1 MFYWSLIII
10 LIGIYS
16 SYIFGKSRIKK
27 NSIAAN
33 IKSVS
38 LPTYY
43 AQYMLF
49 WCLLPALIV
58 YFGWIIF
65 EDQIIQNLVLA
76 NFDFDLNPAL
86 NAGLLIA
93 EIKNVAANINFA
105 EGKSLEIINAAEH
118 YSSIKQTST
127 VAFYVS
133 ILIFMNLGVMVAS
146 RKLHPNFRAQ
156 KYIEKYIKYFL
167 IFCSSVAVLTTVGIV
182 FSLLFESLRFFSD
195 VSVFEFLFGTKW
207 YPYIPIREGQ
217 SGSQGSFGAIPIFA
231 GTFLIM
237 IVAMCVALPIGLFT
251 AIYLAEYASPKIRR
265 IVKPLLE
272 ILAGVP
278 TIVYGFFAFVSV
290 APFVKT
296 FGESIG
302 IDASPTSALAAGLV
316 MGIMIIPFISSLSDD
331 VINSVPQSLRE
342 GSLGI
347 GANKAET
354 IKRVILPAALPGIVG
369 AFLLGVSRAI
379 GETMIVVVAAGT
391 APNLTANPFEN
402 VTTVT
407 VQIVIALIGDQEFDD
422 PRTLSAFALGLVLF
436 VITLILNIFAL
447 RIVKNIESFMSSQ
460 FSHEKIIQLRKKR
473 SLADRRFK
481 MYGLL
486 AT

>member
-127 VAFYVS
+127 VAFYLS
-133 ILIFMNLGVMVAS
+133 ILIFMILGVMVAS

-296 FGESIG
+296 FGESMG

-447 RIVKNIESFMSSQ
+447 RIVKKYRELY
-460 FSHEKIIQLRKKR
+460 E
-473 SLADRRFK
+473 
-481 MYGLL
+481 
-486 AT
+486 

>member
-10 LIGIYS
+10 LLGIYS
-16 SYIFGKSRIKK
+16 AYIFGKSRITS
-27 NSIAAN
+27 NSRQLE
-33 IKSVS
+33 IKTAS

-43 AQYMLF
+43 AQYIMV

-86 NAGLLIA
+86 NASLLIA
-93 EIKNVAANINFA
+93 EIKNVALSDSFA
-105 EGKSLEIINAAEH
+105 EGKATEILNAAEH
-118 YSSIKQTST
+118 YASIKYVSSIS
-127 VAFYVS
+127 FYLS
-133 ILIFMNLGVMVAS
+133 ILIVMILGVMFAS
-146 RKLHPNFRAQ
+146 RKLQPSFPAQ
-156 KYIEKYIKYFL
+156 QSIENYVKYFL
-167 IFCSSVAVLTTVGIV
+167 FFCSSVAVLTTVGIV

-195 VSVFEFLFGTKW
+195 VSVVEFLFGTKW

-217 SGSQGSFGAIPIFA
+217 SGSQGSFGAVPIFA

-237 IVAMCVALPIGLFT
+237 IVAMCVATPIGLFT
-251 AIYLAEYASPKIRR
+251 AIYLAEYASPRVRR
-265 IVKPLLE
+265 IIKPLLE

-278 TIVYGFFAFVSV
+278 TIVYGFFAFVTV

-296 FGESIG
+296 FGQSLG

-447 RIVKNIESFMSSQ
+447 RIVKKYRERY
-460 FSHEKIIQLRKKR
+460 E
-473 SLADRRFK
+473 
-481 MYGLL
+481 
-486 AT
+486 

>member
-33 IKSVS
+33 IKSLS

-133 ILIFMNLGVMVAS
+133 ILIFMILGVMVAS

-447 RIVKNIESFMSSQ
+447 RIVKKYRELY
-460 FSHEKIIQLRKKR
+460 E
-473 SLADRRFK
+473 
-481 MYGLL
+481 
-486 AT
+486 

>member
-27 NSIAAN
+27 NLIAAN

-133 ILIFMNLGVMVAS
+133 ILIFMILGVMVAS

-447 RIVKNIESFMSSQ
+447 RIVKKYRELY
-460 FSHEKIIQLRKKR
+460 E
-473 SLADRRFK
+473 
-481 MYGLL
+481 
-486 AT
+486 

>member
-10 LIGIYS
+10 LLGIYS
-16 SYIFGKSRIKK
+16 AYIFGKSRI
-27 NSIAAN
+27 NSN
-33 IKSVS
+33 SRQLEIKTAS

-43 AQYMLF
+43 AQYIMV

-86 NAGLLIA
+86 NASLLIA
-93 EIKNVAANINFA
+93 EIKNVALSDSFA
-105 EGKSLEIINAAEH
+105 EGKATEILNAAEH
-118 YSSIKQTST
+118 YASIKYVSSIS
-127 VAFYVS
+127 FYLS
-133 ILIFMNLGVMVAS
+133 ILIVMILGVMFAS
-146 RKLHPNFRAQ
+146 RKLQPSFPAQ
-156 KYIEKYIKYFL
+156 QSIENYVKYFL
-167 IFCSSVAVLTTVGIV
+167 FFCSSVAVLTTVGIV

-217 SGSQGSFGAIPIFA
+217 SGSQGSFGAVPIFA

-237 IVAMCVALPIGLFT
+237 IVAMCVATPIGLFT
-251 AIYLAEYASPKIRR
+251 AIYLAEYASPRVRR
-265 IVKPLLE
+265 IIKPLLE

-278 TIVYGFFAFVSV
+278 TIVYGFFAFVTV

-296 FGESIG
+296 FGQSIG

-447 RIVKNIESFMSSQ
+447 RIVKKYRERY
-460 FSHEKIIQLRKKR
+460 E
-473 SLADRRFK
+473 
-481 MYGLL
+481 
-486 AT
+486 

>member
-10 LIGIYS
+10 LLGIYS
-16 SYIFGKSRIKK
+16 AYIFGKSRIT
-27 NSIAAN
+27 SHSRQLE
-33 IKSVS
+33 IKTAS

-43 AQYMLF
+43 AQYIMV

-93 EIKNVAANINFA
+93 EIKNVALSESFA
-105 EGKSLEIINAAEH
+105 EGKAIEILNAAEH
-118 YSSIKQTST
+118 YASIKYISSIS
-127 VAFYVS
+127 FYLS
-133 ILIFMNLGVMVAS
+133 ILIFMILGVMFAS
-146 RKLHPNFRAQ
+146 RKLQPSFRAQ
-156 KYIEKYIKYFL
+156 QTIENYVKYFL
-167 IFCSSVAVLTTVGIV
+167 FFCSSVAVLTTVGIV
-182 FSLLFESLRFFSD
+182 FSLLFESLRFFSE
-195 VSVFEFLFGTKW
+195 VSILEFLFGTKW

-217 SGSQGSFGAIPIFA
+217 SGSLGSFGAVPIFA
-231 GTFLIM
+231 GTFLVM
-237 IVAMCVALPIGLFT
+237 IVAMCVATPIGLFT
-251 AIYLAEYASPKIRR
+251 AIYLAEYASPRLRR
-265 IVKPLLE
+265 IIKPLLE

-278 TIVYGFFAFVSV
+278 TIVYGFFAFVTV

-296 FGESIG
+296 FGQSIG

-447 RIVKNIESFMSSQ
+447 RIVKKYRERY
-460 FSHEKIIQLRKKR
+460 E
-473 SLADRRFK
+473 
-481 MYGLL
+481 
-486 AT
+486 

>member
-1 MFYWSLIII
+1 M
-10 LIGIYS
+10 
-16 SYIFGKSRIKK
+16 
-27 NSIAAN
+27 
-33 IKSVS
+33 V
-38 LPTYY
+38 
-43 AQYMLF
+43 

-86 NAGLLIA
+86 NASLLIA
-93 EIKNVAANINFA
+93 EIKNIALSDSFA
-105 EGKSLEIINAAEH
+105 EGKATEILNAAEH
-118 YSSIKQTST
+118 YASIKYVSSIS
-127 VAFYVS
+127 FYLS
-133 ILIFMNLGVMVAS
+133 ILIVMILGVMFAS
-146 RKLHPNFRAQ
+146 RKLQPSFRAQ
-156 KYIEKYIKYFL
+156 QSIENYVKYFL
-167 IFCSSVAVLTTVGIV
+167 FFCSSVAVLTTVGIV

-217 SGSQGSFGAIPIFA
+217 SGSQGSFGAVPIFA

-237 IVAMCVALPIGLFT
+237 IVAMCVATPIGLFT
-251 AIYLAEYASPKIRR
+251 AIYLAEYASPRVRR
-265 IVKPLLE
+265 IIKPLLE

-278 TIVYGFFAFVSV
+278 TIVYGFFAFVTV

-296 FGESIG
+296 FGQSIG

-447 RIVKNIESFMSSQ
+447 RIVKKYRERY
-460 FSHEKIIQLRKKR
+460 E
-473 SLADRRFK
+473 
-481 MYGLL
+481 
-486 AT
+486 

>member
-10 LIGIYS
+10 LLGIYS
-16 SYIFGKSRIKK
+16 AYIFGKSRITSHSKQLE
-27 NSIAAN
+27 
-33 IKSVS
+33 IKTAS

-43 AQYMLF
+43 AQYIMV

-86 NAGLLIA
+86 NASLLIA
-93 EIKNVAANINFA
+93 EIKNVALSDSFA
-105 EGKSLEIINAAEH
+105 EGKATEILNAAEH
-118 YSSIKQTST
+118 YASIKYVSSIS
-127 VAFYVS
+127 FYLS
-133 ILIFMNLGVMVAS
+133 ILIVMILGVMFAS
-146 RKLHPNFRAQ
+146 RKLQPSFRAQ
-156 KYIEKYIKYFL
+156 QSIENYVKYFL
-167 IFCSSVAVLTTVGIV
+167 FFCSSVAVLTTVGIV

-195 VSVFEFLFGTKW
+195 VSVVEFLFGTKW

-217 SGSQGSFGAIPIFA
+217 SGSQGSFGAVPIFA

-237 IVAMCVALPIGLFT
+237 IVAMCVATPIGLFT
-251 AIYLAEYASPKIRR
+251 AIYLAEYASPRVRR
-265 IVKPLLE
+265 IIKPLLE

-278 TIVYGFFAFVSV
+278 TIVYGFFAFVTV

-296 FGESIG
+296 FGQSIG

-447 RIVKNIESFMSSQ
+447 RIVKKYRERY
-460 FSHEKIIQLRKKR
+460 E
-473 SLADRRFK
+473 
-481 MYGLL
+481 
-486 AT
+486 

>member
-10 LIGIYS
+10 LLGIYS
-16 SYIFGKSRIKK
+16 AYIFGKSRITS
-27 NSIAAN
+27 NSRQLE
-33 IKSVS
+33 IKTAS

-43 AQYMLF
+43 AQYIMV

-86 NAGLLIA
+86 NASLLIA
-93 EIKNVAANINFA
+93 EIKNVALSDSFA
-105 EGKSLEIINAAEH
+105 EGKAIEILNAAEH
-118 YSSIKQTST
+118 YASIKYVSSIS
-127 VAFYVS
+127 FYLS
-133 ILIFMNLGVMVAS
+133 ILIVMILGVMFAS
-146 RKLHPNFRAQ
+146 RKLQPSFRAQ
-156 KYIEKYIKYFL
+156 QSIENYVKYFL
-167 IFCSSVAVLTTVGIV
+167 FFCSSVAVLTTVGIV

-217 SGSQGSFGAIPIFA
+217 SGSQGSFGAVPIFA

-237 IVAMCVALPIGLFT
+237 IVAMCVATPIGLFT
-251 AIYLAEYASPKIRR
+251 AIYLAEYASPRVRR
-265 IVKPLLE
+265 IIKPLLE

-278 TIVYGFFAFVSV
+278 TIVYGFFAFVTV

-296 FGESIG
+296 FGQSIG

-447 RIVKNIESFMSSQ
+447 RIVKKYRERY
-460 FSHEKIIQLRKKR
+460 E
-473 SLADRRFK
+473 
-481 MYGLL
+481 
-486 AT
+486 

>member
-10 LIGIYS
+10 LLGIYS
-16 SYIFGKSRIKK
+16 AYIFGKSRIT
-27 NSIAAN
+27 SHSRQLE
-33 IKSVS
+33 IKTAS

-43 AQYMLF
+43 AQYIMG

-86 NAGLLIA
+86 NASLLIA
-93 EIKNVAANINFA
+93 EIKNVALNDSFA
-105 EGKSLEIINAAEH
+105 EGKAIAILNAAEH
-118 YSSIKQTST
+118 YASIKYVSSIS
-127 VAFYVS
+127 FYLS
-133 ILIFMNLGVMVAS
+133 ILIVMILGVMFAS
-146 RKLHPNFRAQ
+146 RKLQPSFPAQ
-156 KYIEKYIKYFL
+156 QSIENYVKYFL
-167 IFCSSVAVLTTVGIV
+167 FFCSSVAVLTTVGIV

-217 SGSQGSFGAIPIFA
+217 SGSQGSFGAVPIFA

-237 IVAMCVALPIGLFT
+237 IVAMCVATPIGLFT
-251 AIYLAEYASPKIRR
+251 AIYLAEYASPRVRR
-265 IVKPLLE
+265 IIKPLLE

-278 TIVYGFFAFVSV
+278 TIVYGFFAFVTV

-296 FGESIG
+296 FGQSIG

-447 RIVKNIESFMSSQ
+447 RIVKKYRERY
-460 FSHEKIIQLRKKR
+460 E
-473 SLADRRFK
+473 
-481 MYGLL
+481 
-486 AT
+486 

>member
-1 MFYWSLIII
+1 M
-10 LIGIYS
+10 
-16 SYIFGKSRIKK
+16 
-27 NSIAAN
+27 
-33 IKSVS
+33 V
-38 LPTYY
+38 
-43 AQYMLF
+43 

-93 EIKNVAANINFA
+93 EIKNVALNDSFA
-105 EGKSLEIINAAEH
+105 EGKAIEILNAAEH
-118 YSSIKQTST
+118 YASIKYISSIS
-127 VAFYVS
+127 FYLS
-133 ILIFMNLGVMVAS
+133 ILIVMILGVMFAS
-146 RKLHPNFRAQ
+146 RKLQPSFRAQ
-156 KYIEKYIKYFL
+156 QSIENYVKYFL
-167 IFCSSVAVLTTVGIV
+167 FFCSSVAVLTTVGIV

-195 VSVFEFLFGTKW
+195 VSVVEFLFGTKW

-217 SGSQGSFGAIPIFA
+217 SGSLGSFGAVPIFA
-231 GTFLIM
+231 GTFLVM
-237 IVAMCVALPIGLFT
+237 IVAMCVATPIGLFT
-251 AIYLAEYASPKIRR
+251 AIYLAEYASPRVRR
-265 IVKPLLE
+265 IIKPLLE

-278 TIVYGFFAFVSV
+278 TIVYGFFAFVTV

-296 FGESIG
+296 FGQSIG

-447 RIVKNIESFMSSQ
+447 RIVKKYRERY
-460 FSHEKIIQLRKKR
+460 E
-473 SLADRRFK
+473 
-481 MYGLL
+481 
-486 AT
+486 

>member
-133 ILIFMNLGVMVAS
+133 ILIFMILGVMVAS

-447 RIVKNIESFMSSQ
+447 RIVKKYREIYE
-460 FSHEKIIQLRKKR
+460 
-473 SLADRRFK
+473 
-481 MYGLL
+481 
-486 AT
+486 

>member
-10 LIGIYS
+10 LLGIYS
-16 SYIFGKSRIKK
+16 AYIFGKSRI
-27 NSIAAN
+27 NSN
-33 IKSVS
+33 SRQLEIKTAS

-43 AQYMLF
+43 AQYIMV

-76 NFDFDLNPAL
+76 NFDFDLNPTL

-93 EIKNVAANINFA
+93 EIKNVALSDSFA
-105 EGKSLEIINAAEH
+105 EGKAIEILNAAEH
-118 YSSIKQTST
+118 YASIKYVSSI
-127 VAFYVS
+127 AFYLS
-133 ILIFMNLGVMVAS
+133 ILIVMILGVMFAS
-146 RKLHPNFRAQ
+146 RKLQPSFRAQ
-156 KYIEKYIKYFL
+156 QSIENYVKYFL
-167 IFCSSVAVLTTVGIV
+167 FFCSSVAVLTTVGIV

-195 VSVFEFLFGTKW
+195 VSVVEFLFGTKW

-217 SGSQGSFGAIPIFA
+217 SGSQGSFGAVPIFA

-237 IVAMCVALPIGLFT
+237 IVAMCVATPIGLFT
-251 AIYLAEYASPKIRR
+251 AIYLAEYASPRVRR
-265 IVKPLLE
+265 IIKPLLE

-278 TIVYGFFAFVSV
+278 TIVYGFFAFVTV

-296 FGESIG
+296 FGQSIG

-342 GSLGI
+342 ASLGI

-422 PRTLSAFALGLVLF
+422 PRTLSAFALGLF

-447 RIVKNIESFMSSQ
+447 RIVKKYRERY
-460 FSHEKIIQLRKKR
+460 E
-473 SLADRRFK
+473 
-481 MYGLL
+481 
-486 AT
+486 

>member
-1 MFYWSLIII
+1 MI
-10 LIGIYS
+10 
-16 SYIFGKSRIKK
+16 
-27 NSIAAN
+27 
-33 IKSVS
+33 
-38 LPTYY
+38 
-43 AQYMLF
+43 
-49 WCLLPALIV
+49 
-58 YFGWIIF
+58 
-65 EDQIIQNLVLA
+65 
-76 NFDFDLNPAL
+76 
-86 NAGLLIA
+86 
-93 EIKNVAANINFA
+93 
-105 EGKSLEIINAAEH
+105 
-118 YSSIKQTST
+118 
-127 VAFYVS
+127 
-133 ILIFMNLGVMVAS
+133 LGVMVAS

-182 FSLLFESLRFFSD
+182 FYLLFESLRFFSD

-296 FGESIG
+296 FGQSIG

-316 MGIMIIPFISSLSDD
+316 MGIMIILISSLSDD

-354 IKRVILPAALPGIVG
+354 IK
-369 AFLLGVSRAI
+369 
-379 GETMIVVVAAGT
+379 E
-391 APNLTANPFEN
+391 
-402 VTTVT
+402 
-407 VQIVIALIGDQEFDD
+407 
-422 PRTLSAFALGLVLF
+422 
-436 VITLILNIFAL
+436 
-447 RIVKNIESFMSSQ
+447 
-460 FSHEKIIQLRKKR
+460 
-473 SLADRRFK
+473 
-481 MYGLL
+481 
-486 AT
+486 

>member
-10 LIGIYS
+10 LLGIYS
-16 SYIFGKSRIKK
+16 AYIFGKSRIT
-27 NSIAAN
+27 SHSRQLE
-33 IKSVS
+33 IKTAS

-43 AQYMLF
+43 AQYIMV

-93 EIKNVAANINFA
+93 EIKNVALSDSFA
-105 EGKSLEIINAAEH
+105 EGKAIEILNAAEH
-118 YSSIKQTST
+118 YASIKYVSSIS
-127 VAFYVS
+127 FYLS
-133 ILIFMNLGVMVAS
+133 ILIVMILGVMFAS
-146 RKLHPNFRAQ
+146 RKLQPSFRAQ
-156 KYIEKYIKYFL
+156 QSIENYVKYFL
-167 IFCSSVAVLTTVGIV
+167 FFCSSVAVLTTVGIV

-217 SGSQGSFGAIPIFA
+217 SGSQGSFGAVPIFA

-237 IVAMCVALPIGLFT
+237 IVAMCVATPIGLFT
-251 AIYLAEYASPKIRR
+251 AIYLAEYASPRVRR
-265 IVKPLLE
+265 IIKPLLE

-278 TIVYGFFAFVSV
+278 TIVYGFFAFVTV

-296 FGESIG
+296 FGQSIG

-447 RIVKNIESFMSSQ
+447 RIVKKYRERY
-460 FSHEKIIQLRKKR
+460 E
-473 SLADRRFK
+473 
-481 MYGLL
+481 
-486 AT
+486 

>member
-10 LIGIYS
+10 LLGIYS
-16 SYIFGKSRIKK
+16 AYIFGKSRIT
-27 NSIAAN
+27 SHSRQLE
-33 IKSVS
+33 IKTAS

-43 AQYMLF
+43 AQYIMV

-86 NAGLLIA
+86 NASLLIA
-93 EIKNVAANINFA
+93 EIKNVALSDSFA
-105 EGKSLEIINAAEH
+105 EGKAIEILNAAEH
-118 YSSIKQTST
+118 YASIKYVSSIS
-127 VAFYVS
+127 FYLS
-133 ILIFMNLGVMVAS
+133 ILIVMILGVMFAS
-146 RKLHPNFRAQ
+146 RKLQPSFRAQ
-156 KYIEKYIKYFL
+156 QSIENYVKYFL
-167 IFCSSVAVLTTVGIV
+167 FFCSSVAVLTTVGIV

-195 VSVFEFLFGTKW
+195 VSVVEFLFGTKW

-217 SGSQGSFGAIPIFA
+217 SGSLGSFGAVPIFA
-231 GTFLIM
+231 GTFLVM
-237 IVAMCVALPIGLFT
+237 IVAMCVATPIGLFT
-251 AIYLAEYASPKIRR
+251 AIYLAEYASPRLRR
-265 IVKPLLE
+265 IIKPLLE

-278 TIVYGFFAFVSV
+278 TIVYGFFAFVTV

-296 FGESIG
+296 FGQSIG

-447 RIVKNIESFMSSQ
+447 RIVKKYRERY
-460 FSHEKIIQLRKKR
+460 E
-473 SLADRRFK
+473 
-481 MYGLL
+481 
-486 AT
+486 

>member
-10 LIGIYS
+10 LLGIYS
-16 SYIFGKSRIKK
+16 AYIFGKSRIT
-27 NSIAAN
+27 SHSRQLE
-33 IKSVS
+33 IKTAS

-43 AQYMLF
+43 AQYIMV

-86 NAGLLIA
+86 NASLLIA
-93 EIKNVAANINFA
+93 EIKNVALNDSFA
-105 EGKSLEIINAAEH
+105 EGKAIAILNAAEH
-118 YSSIKQTST
+118 YASIKYVSSIS
-127 VAFYVS
+127 FYLS
-133 ILIFMNLGVMVAS
+133 ILIVMILGVMFAS
-146 RKLHPNFRAQ
+146 RKLQPSFPSQ
-156 KYIEKYIKYFL
+156 QSIENYVKYFL
-167 IFCSSVAVLTTVGIV
+167 FFCSSVAVLTTLGIV

-195 VSVFEFLFGTKW
+195 VSVVEFLFGTKW

-217 SGSQGSFGAIPIFA
+217 SGSQGSFGAVPIFA

-237 IVAMCVALPIGLFT
+237 IVAMCVATPIGLFT
-251 AIYLAEYASPKIRR
+251 AIYLAEYASPRVRR
-265 IVKPLLE
+265 IIKPLLE

-278 TIVYGFFAFVSV
+278 TIVYGFFAFVTV

-296 FGESIG
+296 FGQSLG

-447 RIVKNIESFMSSQ
+447 RIVKKYRERY
-460 FSHEKIIQLRKKR
+460 E
-473 SLADRRFK
+473 
-481 MYGLL
+481 
-486 AT
+486 

>member
-1 MFYWSLIII
+1 MFYWSIIII

-27 NSIAAN
+27 NSIAKN

-38 LPTYY
+38 LPSYY

-65 EDQIIQNLVLA
+65 EDQIILNLVLA

-93 EIKNVAANINFA
+93 EIKNVAANIDFA

-127 VAFYVS
+127 VAFYIS
-133 ILIFMNLGVMVAS
+133 ILIFMILGVMVAS

-182 FSLLFESLRFFSD
+182 FSLLFESLRFFSN

-447 RIVKNIESFMSSQ
+447 RIVKKYREIYE
-460 FSHEKIIQLRKKR
+460 
-473 SLADRRFK
+473 
-481 MYGLL
+481 
-486 AT
+486 

>member
-10 LIGIYS
+10 LLGIYS
-16 SYIFGKSRIKK
+16 AYIFGKSRI
-27 NSIAAN
+27 NSN
-33 IKSVS
+33 SRQLEIKTAS

-43 AQYMLF
+43 AQYIMV

-76 NFDFDLNPAL
+76 NFDFDLNPTL

-93 EIKNVAANINFA
+93 EIKNVALNDSFA
-105 EGKSLEIINAAEH
+105 EGKAIEILNAAEH
-118 YSSIKQTST
+118 YASIKYVSSI
-127 VAFYVS
+127 AFYLS
-133 ILIFMNLGVMVAS
+133 ILIVMILGVMFAS
-146 RKLHPNFRAQ
+146 RKLQPSFRAQ
-156 KYIEKYIKYFL
+156 QSIENYVKYFL
-167 IFCSSVAVLTTVGIV
+167 FFCSSVAVLTTVGIV

-195 VSVFEFLFGTKW
+195 VSVVEFLFGTKW

-217 SGSQGSFGAIPIFA
+217 SGSQGSFGAVPIFA

-237 IVAMCVALPIGLFT
+237 IVAMCVATPIGLFT
-251 AIYLAEYASPKIRR
+251 AIYLAEYASPRVRR
-265 IVKPLLE
+265 IIKPLLE

-278 TIVYGFFAFVSV
+278 TIVYGFFAFVTV

-296 FGESIG
+296 FGQSIG

-354 IKRVILPAALPGIVG
+354 IKKVILPAALPGIVG

-447 RIVKNIESFMSSQ
+447 RIVKKYRERY
-460 FSHEKIIQLRKKR
+460 E
-473 SLADRRFK
+473 
-481 MYGLL
+481 
-486 AT
+486 

>member
-10 LIGIYS
+10 SLGIYS
-16 SYIFGKSRIKK
+16 AYIFGKSRIT
-27 NSIAAN
+27 SHSRQLE
-33 IKSVS
+33 IKTAS

-43 AQYMLF
+43 AQYIMV

-86 NAGLLIA
+86 NASLLIA
-93 EIKNVAANINFA
+93 EIKNVALSDSFA
-105 EGKSLEIINAAEH
+105 EGKATEILNAAEH
-118 YSSIKQTST
+118 YASIKYVSSIS
-127 VAFYVS
+127 FYLS
-133 ILIFMNLGVMVAS
+133 ILIVMILGVMFAS
-146 RKLHPNFRAQ
+146 RKLQPSFRAQ
-156 KYIEKYIKYFL
+156 QSIENYVKYFL
-167 IFCSSVAVLTTVGIV
+167 FFCSSVAVLTTVGIV

-217 SGSQGSFGAIPIFA
+217 SGSQGSFGAVPIFA

-237 IVAMCVALPIGLFT
+237 IVAMCVATPIGLFT
-251 AIYLAEYASPKIRR
+251 AIYLAEYASPRVRR
-265 IVKPLLE
+265 IIKPLLE

-278 TIVYGFFAFVSV
+278 TIVYGFFAFVTV

-296 FGESIG
+296 FGQSIG

-447 RIVKNIESFMSSQ
+447 RIVKKYRERY
-460 FSHEKIIQLRKKR
+460 E
-473 SLADRRFK
+473 
-481 MYGLL
+481 
-486 AT
+486 

>member
-1 MFYWSLIII
+1 
-10 LIGIYS
+10 
-16 SYIFGKSRIKK
+16 
-27 NSIAAN
+27 
-33 IKSVS
+33 
-38 LPTYY
+38 
-43 AQYMLF
+43 MLF

-133 ILIFMNLGVMVAS
+133 ILIFMILGVMVAS

-447 RIVKNIESFMSSQ
+447 RIVKKYRELY
-460 FSHEKIIQLRKKR
+460 E
-473 SLADRRFK
+473 
-481 MYGLL
+481 
-486 AT
+486 

>member
-10 LIGIYS
+10 LLGIYS
-16 SYIFGKSRIKK
+16 AYIFGKSRIT
-27 NSIAAN
+27 SHSRQLE
-33 IKSVS
+33 IKTVS

-43 AQYMLF
+43 AQYIMV

-93 EIKNVAANINFA
+93 EIKNVALNDSFA
-105 EGKSLEIINAAEH
+105 EGKAIEILNAAEH
-118 YSSIKQTST
+118 YASIKYISSIS
-127 VAFYVS
+127 FYLS
-133 ILIFMNLGVMVAS
+133 ILIVMILGVMFAS
-146 RKLHPNFRAQ
+146 RKLQPSFRAQ
-156 KYIEKYIKYFL
+156 QSIENYVKYFL
-167 IFCSSVAVLTTVGIV
+167 FFCSSVAVLTTVGIV

-195 VSVFEFLFGTKW
+195 VSVVEFLFGTKW

-217 SGSQGSFGAIPIFA
+217 SGSLGSFGAVPIFA
-231 GTFLIM
+231 GTFLVM
-237 IVAMCVALPIGLFT
+237 IVAMCVATPIGLFT
-251 AIYLAEYASPKIRR
+251 AIYLAEYASPRLRR
-265 IVKPLLE
+265 IIKPLLE

-278 TIVYGFFAFVSV
+278 TIVYGFFAFVTV

-296 FGESIG
+296 FGQSIG

-447 RIVKNIESFMSSQ
+447 RIVKKYRERY
-460 FSHEKIIQLRKKR
+460 E
-473 SLADRRFK
+473 
-481 MYGLL
+481 
-486 AT
+486 

>member
-27 NSIAAN
+27 NSIAVN

-133 ILIFMNLGVMVAS
+133 ILIFMILGVMVAS

-296 FGESIG
+296 FGQSIG

-447 RIVKNIESFMSSQ
+447 RIVKKYRELY
-460 FSHEKIIQLRKKR
+460 E
-473 SLADRRFK
+473 
-481 MYGLL
+481 
-486 AT
+486 

>member
-1 MFYWSLIII
+1 
-10 LIGIYS
+10 
-16 SYIFGKSRIKK
+16 
-27 NSIAAN
+27 
-33 IKSVS
+33 
-38 LPTYY
+38 
-43 AQYMLF
+43 MLF

-133 ILIFMNLGVMVAS
+133 ILIFMILGVMVAS

-167 IFCSSVAVLTTVGIV
+167 IFCSSIAVLTTVGIV

-447 RIVKNIESFMSSQ
+447 RIVKKYRELY
-460 FSHEKIIQLRKKR
+460 E
-473 SLADRRFK
+473 
-481 MYGLL
+481 
-486 AT
+486 

>member
-10 LIGIYS
+10 VLGIYS
-16 SYIFGKSRIKK
+16 AYIFGKSRIKSNAK
-27 NSIAAN
+27 QLD
-33 IKSVS
+33 IKTVS

-43 AQYMLF
+43 AQYMMV

-65 EDQIIQNLVLA
+65 ENQIIQNLVLA
-76 NFDFDLNPAL
+76 NFDFELNPTL
-86 NAGLLIA
+86 NPELLIA
-93 EIKNVAANINFA
+93 EIKNVASNISFA
-105 EGKSLEIINAAEH
+105 EGKSIEIFNAAEH
-118 YSSIKQTST
+118 YSSLKFTST
-127 VAFYVS
+127 VAFYLS
-133 ILIFMNLGVMVAS
+133 ILIFMILGVMIAS
-146 RKLHPNFRAQ
+146 RKLQPTFRAQ
-156 KYIEKYIKYFL
+156 KSIENYIKYFL
-167 IFCSSVAVLTTVGIV
+167 FFCSTVAVLTTVGIV
-182 FSLLFESLRFFSD
+182 FSLLFESLRFFSE
-195 VSVFEFLFGTKW
+195 VSIFEFLFGTKW

-237 IVAMCVALPIGLFT
+237 IVAMSVATPIGLFT
-251 AIYLAEYASPKIRR
+251 AIYLSEYASPKIRS

-278 TIVYGFFAFVSV
+278 TIVYGFFAFVTV

-296 FGESIG
+296 FGQSLG

-342 GSLGI
+342 GSLGV

-354 IKRVILPAALPGIVG
+354 IKKVILPAALPGIVG

-447 RIVKNIESFMSSQ
+447 RIVKKYRERY
-460 FSHEKIIQLRKKR
+460 E
-473 SLADRRFK
+473 
-481 MYGLL
+481 
-486 AT
+486 

>member
-10 LIGIYS
+10 LLGIYS
-16 SYIFGKSRIKK
+16 AYIFVFSRITSHSKQLE
-27 NSIAAN
+27 
-33 IKSVS
+33 IKTAS

-43 AQYMLF
+43 AQYIMV

-86 NAGLLIA
+86 NASLLIA
-93 EIKNVAANINFA
+93 EIKNVALSDSFA
-105 EGKSLEIINAAEH
+105 EGKATEILNAAEH
-118 YSSIKQTST
+118 YASIKYVSSIS
-127 VAFYVS
+127 FYLS
-133 ILIFMNLGVMVAS
+133 ILIVMILGVMFAS
-146 RKLHPNFRAQ
+146 RKLQPSFRAQ
-156 KYIEKYIKYFL
+156 QSIENYVKYFL
-167 IFCSSVAVLTTVGIV
+167 FFCSSVAVLTTVGIV

-217 SGSQGSFGAIPIFA
+217 SGSQGSFGAVPIFA

-237 IVAMCVALPIGLFT
+237 IVAMCVATPIGLFT
-251 AIYLAEYASPKIRR
+251 AIYLAEYASPRVRR
-265 IVKPLLE
+265 IIKPLLE

-278 TIVYGFFAFVSV
+278 TIVYGFFAFVTV

-296 FGESIG
+296 FGQSIG

-447 RIVKNIESFMSSQ
+447 RIVKKYRERY
-460 FSHEKIIQLRKKR
+460 E
-473 SLADRRFK
+473 
-481 MYGLL
+481 
-486 AT
+486 